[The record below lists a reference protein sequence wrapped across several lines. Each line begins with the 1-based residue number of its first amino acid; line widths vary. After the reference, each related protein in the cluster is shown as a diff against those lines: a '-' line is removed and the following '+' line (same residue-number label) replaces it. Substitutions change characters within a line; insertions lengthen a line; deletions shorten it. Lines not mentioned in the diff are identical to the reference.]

1 MKVLEPALLFALS
14 VPAAVGSVVVGRHDS
29 VAPDCIW

>member
-14 VPAAVGSVVVGRHDS
+14 VPAVVGSVAVGRHS
-29 VAPDCIW
+29 VAPD